1 MLQCCW
7 GSDPHA
13 LAPDACGPCSI
24 PYREMIGCK
33 RGWTRREFLVER
45 AAATAQITSL
55 CRSPF
60 CGRYAASNCCP
71 HLIASTNLL
80 RFPCSGVSRTHP
92 QQTLL
97 QSLLIQQFIC
107 SSCLLKANVF
117 LREYPYEW
125 YWHGQRICSTSQP
138 WGVHVVFCSLWQNR
152 PTERGEKWAG
162 KTQR

>member
-117 LREYPYEW
+117 LRDTRMNGTGTAKEFVPHHS
-125 YWHGQRICSTSQP
+125 HGVYDRFHGKC
-138 WGVHVVFCSLWQNR
+138 
-152 PTERGEKWAG
+152 PTLQKS
-162 KTQR
+162 